1 VKILVTG
8 GAGYIGSHT
17 AFRLIE
23 AGHQVVILDNLYSG
37 SQSAVHESAKF
48 VQGSIADS
56 PLVTKII
63 KDHSIEAIVHFAA
76 HIEVPESVSDPL
88 KYYSNNTAGSL
99 ALIKAAF
106 DCGVR
111 KMIFSSTA
119 AIYGNTETPLVSE
132 TAEIAPINPYGLSKW
147 MTEQILRDLAATS
160 QFKYVALRYF
170 NVAGAR
176 ADGKIGQS
184 TPRATHLIKT
194 AVEAAT
200 GKRSKMFIY
209 GTDYP
214 TPDGT
219 GVRDYIYVE
228 DLAQAHILALNHLE
242 QGGESD
248 VFNCGYGK
256 GFSVRQVIDMVKKV
270 SQVDFQVEEG
280 PRRLGDSAMVVADST
295 KIRKKLAWAP
305 EGDDLELICRT
316 ALNWEKK
323 LTESRK
329 SSL

>member
-23 AGHQVVILDNLYSG
+23 AGHSVVVLDNLYSG
-37 SQSAVHESAKF
+37 AESAIHEKAVF
-48 VQGSIADS
+48 VRGNISDS
-56 PLVTKII
+56 TLVSKTLRENGIQ
-63 KDHSIEAIVHFAA
+63 AIMHFAA
-76 HIEVPESVSDPL
+76 HVEVPESVADPL
-88 KYYSNNTAGSL
+88 KYYGNNTVGSQV
-99 ALIKAAF
+99 LIRTAYE
-106 DCGVR
+106 CGIR
-111 KMIFSSTA
+111 KFIFSSTA
-119 AIYGNTETPLVSE
+119 AIYGNTETSFVTE
-132 TAEIAPINPYGLSKW
+132 DAVIAPLNPYGLSKW
-147 MTEQILRDLAATS
+147 MTEQILRDLSAVTD
-160 QFKYVALRYF
+160 FKYVALRYF

-200 GKRSKMFIY
+200 GKRPKMFIY

-228 DLAQAHILALNHLE
+228 DLAVAHILALNYLE
-242 QGGESD
+242 NNGASD
-248 VFNCGYGK
+248 IFNCGYGR

-270 SQVDFQVEEG
+270 SGVDFQVVEG
-280 PRRLGDSAMVVADST
+280 PRRAGDSASVVADST
-295 KIRKKLAWAP
+295 KIRKKLGWKP
-305 EGDDLELICRT
+305 VGDDLELICKT
-316 ALNWEKK
+316 ALDWE
-323 LTESRK
+323 R
-329 SSL
+329 SLGSK

>member
-23 AGHQVVILDNLYSG
+23 AGHSVVVLDNLYSG
-37 SQSAVHESAKF
+37 SESAIHEKALF
-48 VQGSIADS
+48 IRGSISDQA
-56 PLVTKII
+56 LVSKTIE
-63 KDHSIEAIVHFAA
+63 SSGIEAIMHFAA
-76 HIEVPESVSDPL
+76 HIEVPESVADPL
-88 KYYSNNTAGSL
+88 KYYGNNTVGALSLIQAAYAAGV
-99 ALIKAAF
+99 KKF
-106 DCGVR
+106 
-111 KMIFSSTA
+111 IFSSTA
-119 AIYGNTETPLVSE
+119 AIYGNAETELVSE
-132 TAEIAPINPYGLSKW
+132 NAEIAPINPYGLSKW
-147 MTEQILRDLAATS
+147 MTEQILRDLSAVTD
-160 QFKYVALRYF
+160 FRYVALRYF

-176 ADGKIGQS
+176 ADGMIGQS

-228 DLAQAHILALNHLE
+228 DLARAHILALDYLRDN
-242 QGGESD
+242 GASD
-248 VFNCGYGK
+248 VFNCGYGR

-270 SQVDFQVEEG
+270 SGVDFQVEEG
-280 PRRLGDSAMVVADST
+280 PRRAGDSAMVVADST
-295 KIRKKLAWAP
+295 KIRTKLGWKP
-305 EGDDLELICRT
+305 EGDDLELICKT
-316 ALNWEKK
+316 ALAWEKK
-323 LTESRK
+323 LPLRK
-329 SSL
+329 